1 MMLYPELQLEK
12 GKKIG
17 KGNTPYTIAEIGTN
31 HDQSLSK
38 CKNLIVAVA
47 ESGFDC
53 VKFQTY
59 EPFEIVSNE
68 VRANDYGLDS
78 VYGDISAYEMFDS
91 YLKTPKEWFP
101 ELIKFSRSLGLDVA
115 TTIHGEHGIAWVDGL
130 DFDLIKVASMDHNNF
145 PFLDSLVK
153 NLKCPILISFGMAKI
168 EDIEAAIAILRRHEW
183 GVGMFHCVSIYP
195 PKVEEMRLANVKYFS
210 ERFSLVTGLSDH
222 TDDVVS
228 SLAAYAL
235 GARIFEKHVTLN
247 RKDPGPDHPFAL
259 NPQEMKEYVN
269 GLKVLHDDLSLN
281 NFIQPVDRERRT
293 GDKYLKSLVASKA
306 LRKGRKLQH
315 SDLSFARPGTE
326 IPPGELATVIGCRLL
341 CDLNAGDLLKRSFLD
356 VV

>member
-1 MMLYPELQLEK
+1 MQFPELSLAN

-17 KGNTPYTIAEIGTN
+17 VGNEPYTIAEVGTN

-38 CKNLIVAVA
+38 CKGLVTAVA
-47 ESGFDC
+47 EAGFDC

-68 VRANDYGLDS
+68 VMASDYDLDS
-78 VYGDISAYEMFDS
+78 VYGDISAYEMFDR

-101 ELIKFSRSLGLDVA
+101 ELIDFSRSLGLDVA
-115 TTIHGEHGIAWVDGL
+115 TTLHGDHGINWAVDM

-145 PFLDSLVK
+145 PFLQSLVSH
-153 NLKCPILISFGMAKI
+153 LKCPILISFGMGKI
-168 EDIEAAIAILRRHEW
+168 EDIEAAVEILSGHCR
-183 GVGMFHCVSIYP
+183 GAGMFHCVSIYP
-195 PKVEEMRLANVKYFS
+195 PKVKEMRLANVKYFS

-247 RKDPGPDHPFAL
+247 REDLGPDHPFAL
-259 NPQEMKEYVN
+259 NPQEMKEYVG
-269 GLKVLHDDLSLN
+269 GLKVLHDDLHSDD
-281 NFIQPVDRERRT
+281 FIQPVERERST

-306 LRKGRKLQH
+306 LLKGSKLQR

-326 IPPGELATVIGCRLL
+326 IPPGELATVIGCILL
-341 CDLNAGDLLKRSFLD
+341 CDLSAGDLLKRSFLEAP
-356 VV
+356 